1 MTKEPNLQ
9 FSRRRFLRGAGA
21 LMALPF
27 LESIAPRAIARAASA
42 GGPPLRMAIFSYGQ
56 GTCRESWVPS
66 EVGAL
71 GQLPSILRPLQPFKD
86 DLLLVSGLAHHGRNA
101 GLNAHEHCALLHL
114 TGANEVGRSA
124 GKLYT
129 TISVDQVAAEHYA
142 KITQFPS
149 LELGAVA
156 EGNHSFTRRGIAA
169 PTESNPQRLF
179 ERMFRG
185 GRPVV
190 APNWQAR
197 ANWQAAQVNRT
208 AGRYSHEFSVLD
220 LVSDDAKSL
229 QKMLGR
235 DDKEKL
241 SHYMESVRSLEQRL
255 EIAEQRV
262 AMELADRAN
271 PGPSTP
277 IMTEAPQHDN
287 DRYRQASHGHPVFYE
302 EYVELMADM
311 LILAFQ
317 TDTTRV
323 ATFSAGGP
331 GLYHGVVTVG
341 TERHGHTLDHNGG
354 FPTPEQSDPI
364 AREACRQK
372 HEWMT
377 RIFAK
382 TVAKMKN
389 IDEGGSSLLDNSML
403 LYTSY
408 MADGGHGTRE
418 IPNLLVGKAGGRL
431 KTGQHV
437 RYEENTPVSNL
448 YCEMLNIM
456 DVPVKEFG
464 ENLTGPTVRYDGRL
478 PGLV

>member
-1 MTKEPNLQ
+1 
-9 FSRRRFLRGAGA
+9 
-21 LMALPF
+21 MALPF
-27 LESIAPRAIARAASA
+27 LESIAPRAIARAASI
-42 GGPPLRMAIFSYGQ
+42 GGPPVRMAIFSYGQ
-56 GTCRESWVPS
+56 GTVRESWLPDS
-66 EVGAL
+66 VGPL
-71 GQLPSILRPLQPFKD
+71 GQLPSILRSLEPFKED
-86 DLLLVSGLAHHGRNA
+86 MLLISGLSHHGSNQS
-101 GLNAHEHCALLHL
+101 LNAHEHCALLHL
-114 TGANEVGRSA
+114 TGAPQVGRSA
-124 GKLYT
+124 GKLFT
-129 TISVDQVAAEHYA
+129 SVSVDQVAAEHFA
-142 KITQFPS
+142 QTTLFPS

-156 EGNHSFTRRGIAA
+156 EGNYSFTKRGIAV

-179 ERMFRG
+179 NRMFRG

-197 ANWQAAQVNRT
+197 ANWQAAQIQRS

-229 QKMLGR
+229 NRMLGR

-241 SHYMESVRSLEQRL
+241 SHYMDSIRSLEQRL
-255 EIAEQRV
+255 ELAEQRV
-262 AMELADRAN
+262 AMELADAQR
-271 PGPSTP
+271 PGPTAP
-277 IMTEAPQHDN
+277 ILSEAPEHDT
-287 DRYRQASHGHPVFYE
+287 DRYKKATQGHPVYYE

-311 LILAFQ
+311 LILALQ

-323 ATFSAGGP
+323 ATFAAGGP
-331 GLYHGVVTVG
+331 GIYHGVVTVG

-354 FPTPEQSDPI
+354 FPTPEKSDPI

-389 IDEGGSSLLDNSML
+389 IDEGGSSLLDNSMV

-408 MADGGHGTRE
+408 MADGGHGRNE
-418 IPNLLVGKAGGRL
+418 IPSLLLGKAGGRL
-431 KTGQHV
+431 KTGQHL
-437 RYEENTPVSNL
+437 RFEEKTPVSNL

-456 DVPVKEFG
+456 GVPTTEFG
-464 ENLTGPTVRYDGRL
+464 ENLTSSHAKYDGRL